1 MFDGRVVVDGRLVVV
16 DGRAVVVGRFVVVD
30 GRVTGRVPP
39 CEGLDVLVPGRIL
52 EPVFGRVVVVFGRVV
67 PVGRLIPEVLGR
79 VVPGRLMV
87 PVELPGRV
95 VVPVPGRKELLV
107 PGRNALPV
115 PGTGAVRA
123 DLSHCC
129 CWADFRW
136 GVCRLLRLRI
146 QAADLPNEAGWVC
159 WGNDLRRPSAG

>member
-67 PVGRLIPEVLGR
+67 PVGRL
-79 VVPGRLMV
+79 MV

-115 PGTGAVRA
+115 PGRVLFGR
-123 DLSHCC
+123 
-129 CWADFRW
+129 FKP
-136 GVCRLLRLRI
+136 LLLLGRFPLGRMP
-146 QAADLPNEAGWVC
+146 LTPPPNPG
-159 WGNDLRRPSAG
+159 R

>member
-1 MFDGRVVVDGRLVVV
+1 MVEGRVVVDGRLVVV

-30 GRVTGRVPP
+30 GRVTGRVPL
-39 CEGLDVLVPGRIL
+39 CEGLDVLVLGRIL
-52 EPVFGRVVVVFGRVV
+52 EPVFGRVVVPGRVVVVFGRVV

-115 PGTGAVRA
+115 PGRVLFGR
-123 DLSHCC
+123 
-129 CWADFRW
+129 FKP
-136 GVCRLLRLRI
+136 LLLLGRFPLGRMP
-146 QAADLPNEAGWVC
+146 LTPPPNPG
-159 WGNDLRRPSAG
+159 R

>member
-1 MFDGRVVVDGRLVVV
+1 MVEGRVVVDGRLVVV
-16 DGRAVVVGRFVVVD
+16 DGRVVVVGRFVVVD

-39 CEGLDVLVPGRIL
+39 CEGLDVLVPRRIF
-52 EPVFGRVVVVFGRVV
+52 EPVFGRVIVPGRVVVVFGRVV

-79 VVPGRLMV
+79 VVPGRLIV

-115 PGTGAVRA
+115 PGRVLFGR
-123 DLSHCC
+123 
-129 CWADFRW
+129 FNP
-136 GVCRLLRLRI
+136 LLLLGRFPFGRMPLTPP
-146 QAADLPNEAGWVC
+146 PNPGRCPAQ
-159 WGNDLRRPSAG
+159 